1 MSNFESTALSTDS
14 TSSDLAG
21 STPAAASAA
30 ASSGGII
37 PGGVSSAPGGDT
49 PLTAEETAEV
59 FSEQPTGDVPTAEEM
74 DDRKDATSSA
84 DNLLPTDKLQNGLK
98 NVSSPPLCRSP
109 GSLCTYLCTST
120 LLRPPCAV
128 QLLYI
133 CTIH

>member
-37 PGGVSSAPGGDT
+37 PGGVSSAT